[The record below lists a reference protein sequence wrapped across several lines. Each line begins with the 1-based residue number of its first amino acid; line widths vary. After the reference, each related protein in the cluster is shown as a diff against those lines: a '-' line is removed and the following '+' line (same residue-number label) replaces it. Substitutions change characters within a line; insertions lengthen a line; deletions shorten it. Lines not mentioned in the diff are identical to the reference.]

1 MQPTGRLPR
10 SCSVSEQGDWV
21 TSAEPEDFAE
31 FVAGSLPTLMRLGH
45 MLTGSL
51 DAGED
56 LVQSALVS
64 TLAVWPRIRSD
75 GDPFGYVRR
84 SMINGNISV
93 WRRWGSRVRYGDLPE
108 AVTDDESAQATD
120 RLAVREALA
129 ELPARQRTVLVL
141 RYYCDLS
148 EREIADE
155 MGCRP
160 GTVKSQAARGLAALR
175 VRLAEPDIVTAE

>member
-1 MQPTGRLPR
+1 
-10 SCSVSEQGDWV
+10 V

-56 LVQSALVS
+56 LVQAALVS
-64 TLAVWPRIRSD
+64 TLAAWPRIRSE

-93 WRRWGSRVRYGDLPE
+93 WRRWGSRVRY
-108 AVTDDESAQATD
+108 TDAPDRPTADESGQATD
-120 RLAVREALA
+120 RLAVREALGR
-129 ELPARQRTVLVL
+129 LPVRQRTVLVL
-141 RYYCDLS
+141 RYFCDLS

-175 VRLAEPDIVTAE
+175 VRLADPDTTTLTAPVQEVTP